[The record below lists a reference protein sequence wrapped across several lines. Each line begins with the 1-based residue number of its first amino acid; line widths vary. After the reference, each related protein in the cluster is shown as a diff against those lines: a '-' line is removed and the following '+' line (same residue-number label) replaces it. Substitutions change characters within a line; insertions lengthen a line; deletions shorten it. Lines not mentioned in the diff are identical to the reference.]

1 MAGSSAEMYDVVVLM
16 GRPVVA
22 NILMGRPVASN
33 ILVKRRYIGLN
44 NWFTYSPFT
53 VAWQV
58 IDENCRRAG
67 NVFHRCRINGVHGDQ
82 CRM

>member
-1 MAGSSAEMYDVVVLM
+1 MAGPSAEMYDFVVLM
-16 GRPVVA
+16 GRPVGA
-22 NILMGRPVASN
+22 N

-44 NWFTYSPFT
+44 NWVTYSLFT

-67 NVFHRCRINGVHGDQ
+67 NIFHRCRINTHNSVDGDQ